1 MTGPELDGLL
11 ERIGWTDQALAGWLD
26 VDRKTVWRWREGRA
40 RIPRA
45 VEMLLRALA
54 AYLRASDL
62 HAKDR
67 AFAERTLYARVSR
80 VFGMDGAA
88 GE

>member
-1 MTGPELDGLL
+1 
-11 ERIGWTDQALAGWLD
+11 
-26 VDRKTVWRWREGRA
+26 
-40 RIPRA
+40 
-45 VEMLLRALA
+45 MLLRALA

-80 VFGMDGAA
+80 VFGMDRAT
-88 GE
+88 GEV